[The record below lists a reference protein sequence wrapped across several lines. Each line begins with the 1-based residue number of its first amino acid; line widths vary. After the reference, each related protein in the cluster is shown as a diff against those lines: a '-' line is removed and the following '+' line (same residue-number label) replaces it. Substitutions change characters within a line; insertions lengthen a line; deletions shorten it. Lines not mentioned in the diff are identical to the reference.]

1 MPSRLFS
8 LISFSLSVSLSDLY
22 PLSIRSLF
30 QIAIYFSFSHNTY
43 SFLQSKSF
51 NKIAELSLHGRM
63 ENAIHTYTR
72 AVRGEKCW
80 KHWTTING
88 NGNWHK
94 QTIRL
99 CVCVCIKYSI
109 SFCLSLSLCSHWSRT
124 IYVFDCYLLE
134 HTEIHQIT
142 ISKWYLCTFMQKLHL
157 LKYQPRTISP
167 HLSELFVSLRV
178 CISRQDKPT
187 KEEKKNYE
195 RTTQA

>member
-43 SFLQSKSF
+43 SFLQPKSF

-99 CVCVCIKYSI
+99 CVCVYQILNL
-109 SFCLSLSLCSHWSRT
+109 FLSLSISLFSLKSNNICVRLLFAWAHWNTPNHNFKMISLY
-124 IYVFDCYLLE
+124 IYAKVASLK
-134 HTEIHQIT
+134 
-142 ISKWYLCTFMQKLHL
+142 ISTQNNFAASV
-157 LKYQPRTISP
+157 RI
-167 HLSELFVSLRV
+167 V
-178 CISRQDKPT
+178 CIASSLYIKAR
-187 KEEKKNYE
+187 
-195 RTTQA
+195 